1 MFHEQWNQDT
11 LKIPFKILVVEDDGV
26 TNFITKNKF
35 KNLGFENIITLEIGL
50 LSVDYL
56 KTEYPDLILL
66 DINMPF
72 MDGFDFLMYKDKN
85 KVWFD
90 VPIIVLSSSD
100 RPKDQQLTEK
110 FMNVI
115 DYIEKPMNY
124 EKIHHLLLKI
134 AEVA

>member
-1 MFHEQWNQDT
+1 MFHEQSNQDT

-56 KTEYPDLILL
+56 KTECPDLILL
-66 DINMPF
+66 DINMPV

-90 VPIIVLSSSD
+90 VRIIVLSSSD

>member
-1 MFHEQWNQDT
+1 MFHEQSNQDT
-11 LKIPFKILVVEDDGV
+11 SKILFKILLVEDDGV
-26 TNFITKNKF
+26 TNFITKNKL

-66 DINMPF
+66 DINMPV

-100 RPKDQQLTEK
+100 RPKDQELTEK

-134 AEVA
+134 AEVV

>member
-1 MFHEQWNQDT
+1 
-11 LKIPFKILVVEDDGV
+11 
-26 TNFITKNKF
+26 
-35 KNLGFENIITLEIGL
+35 
-50 LSVDYL
+50 
-56 KTEYPDLILL
+56 
-66 DINMPF
+66 MPV

-90 VPIIVLSSSD
+90 VAIIVLSSSD

-124 EKIHHLLLKI
+124 EKIHHLLLK
-134 AEVA
+134 

>member
-11 LKIPFKILVVEDDGV
+11 LKIPFKIPLVEDDGV

>member
-1 MFHEQWNQDT
+1 MFHEQSNQDT
-11 LKIPFKILVVEDDGV
+11 LKIPFKILLVEDDGV
-26 TNFITKNKF
+26 TNFITKNKL

-66 DINMPF
+66 DINMPV

-100 RPKDQQLTEK
+100 RPKDQELT
-110 FMNVI
+110 
-115 DYIEKPMNY
+115 
-124 EKIHHLLLKI
+124 
-134 AEVA
+134 

>member
-1 MFHEQWNQDT
+1 MFHEQSNQDT
-11 LKIPFKILVVEDDGV
+11 LKIPFKILVVEDDGA

-56 KTEYPDLILL
+56 KTECPDLILL
-66 DINMPF
+66 YINMPVT
-72 MDGFDFLMYKDKN
+72 DGFDFLMYKDKN

-90 VPIIVLSSSD
+90 VRIIVLSSSD

-124 EKIHHLLLKI
+124 QKIHHLLLKI
-134 AEVA
+134 AEVV

>member
-1 MFHEQWNQDT
+1 MFHEQSNQDT
-11 LKIPFKILVVEDDGV
+11 LKIPFKILLVEDDGV
-26 TNFITKNKF
+26 TNFIIKNKL

-56 KTEYPDLILL
+56 KTECPDLILL
-66 DINMPF
+66 YINMPVT
-72 MDGFDFLMYKDKN
+72 DGFDFLMYKDKN

-90 VPIIVLSSSD
+90 VRIIVLSSSD

-124 EKIHHLLLKI
+124 QKIHHLLLKI
-134 AEVA
+134 AEVV